1 MYEKLEGFIQ
11 KIPEFL
17 KKTSGEMIIYFVYY
31 CLYIEGL
38 QQIQPK
44 QIEECYSILSIKS
57 YSNVAAYLA
66 NHAKGKNATFL
77 KNKVG
82 YTLERSVVD
91 KIKKEVSEEYEVIV
105 TDGRCEI
112 FSVNLDLL

>member
-1 MYEKLEGFIQ
+1 MYEKLEGFVQ

-31 CLYIEGL
+31 CLYIEDL

-44 QIEECYSILSIKS
+44 QIEECYAILSIKP

-66 NHAKGKNATFL
+66 NHAKGKDATF
-77 KNKVG
+77 
-82 YTLERSVVD
+82 
-91 KIKKEVSEEYEVIV
+91 KKKK
-105 TDGRCEI
+105 
-112 FSVNLDLL
+112 